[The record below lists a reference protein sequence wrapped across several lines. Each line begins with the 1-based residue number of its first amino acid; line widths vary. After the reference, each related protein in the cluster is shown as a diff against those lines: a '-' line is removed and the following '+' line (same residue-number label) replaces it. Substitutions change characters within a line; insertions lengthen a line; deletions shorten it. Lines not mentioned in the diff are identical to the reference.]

1 MIQMKEQDKSPEE
14 QLNELEISNLHEKD
28 FRVMIVEMTQDLG
41 GKKKNWRQ
49 KQKLQGTLKKQI
61 EDLKNEQAEII
72 NQINGNEKFTRRNK
86 QQNSGRRT
94 ISEVEDRLVEI
105 TDVEQKKERE

>member
-41 GKKKNWRQ
+41 GKKKT
-49 KQKLQGTLKKQI
+49 GG
-61 EDLKNEQAEII
+61 KNRNYKEHL
-72 NQINGNEKFTRRNK
+72 RNK
-86 QQNSGRRT
+86 
-94 ISEVEDRLVEI
+94 
-105 TDVEQKKERE
+105 